1 MASQQI
7 LQRIWAPEACGDKG
21 RGGWRKGRIAVHTHT
36 NKPQWEWCTRAAE
49 LKARASLNYYSP
61 LAWKYWHGNTGP
73 INSLRINKCMNGLRG
88 WFLDGGIYHH
98 QQEAALYPPANNET
112 WRQCSVSQARSS
124 PTDCL
129 PTAAFPTD
137 LNCVCGDTESERVDA
152 TIRKSWAFTLRRFL
166 LLWMDSPGQLSA
178 LGL

>member
-1 MASQQI
+1 
-7 LQRIWAPEACGDKG
+7 
-21 RGGWRKGRIAVHTHT
+21 
-36 NKPQWEWCTRAAE
+36 
-49 LKARASLNYYSP
+49 
-61 LAWKYWHGNTGP
+61 
-73 INSLRINKCMNGLRG
+73 MNGLRG

-152 TIRKSWAFTLRRFL
+152 CNNKKKLSVYTPWVSPSVDGQSRTALCSWTVGASGSSSGTQWCQFSTCSGSSVPPAHSTSQDQNKDWSTRFRDGVWL
-166 LLWMDSPGQLSA
+166 TTGRTVRHSSMTSA
-178 LGL
+178 TWQVQREAQYEL